1 MEHRPACCSF
11 GGRFFGKNMKGLRRS
26 YYNLFSRVYDAF
38 IRLHSGD
45 AEGLLRRFIAEKAQ
59 LREGD
64 RALDLCTGTG
74 SVALELA
81 RTVRKGGMAIGL
93 DFSHGMLKRAREK
106 STRLHSCNL
115 YLVEADASMLPFK
128 DSCFKAVTCSHAFYE
143 LKGCDRERAVEEV
156 ARVTSK
162 GGRFCL
168 MEHAEPRGPLAR
180 FFFSLRIRL
189 LGSGDARTFFE
200 NESHTLGAQF
210 GQITTE
216 MPPTGNSKL
225 MCGERRG
232 VE

>member
-1 MEHRPACCSF
+1 
-11 GGRFFGKNMKGLRRS
+11 MKGLRRS

-38 IRLHSGD
+38 IRLHSGA
-45 AEGLLRRFIAEKAQ
+45 AEGLLRRFIAERAQ

-81 RTVRKGGMAIGL
+81 QTVGEGGIAIGL
-93 DFSHGMLKRAREK
+93 DFSHGMLRRAREK
-106 STRLHSCNL
+106 STRLHPCNL

-128 DSCFKAVTCSHAFYE
+128 DSCFKAVTCSHALYE
-143 LKGCDRERAVEEV
+143 LKGSGRESAIEEV

-168 MEHAEPRGPLAR
+168 MEHAEPEGRVDKL
-180 FFFSLRIRL
+180 FFFARMCF
-189 LGSGDARTFFE
+189 LGSGDARTFFQ
-200 NESHTLGAQF
+200 NESQALGAQF

-216 MPPTGNSKL
+216 MAPTGKSKL

-232 VE
+232 VG